1 MTTKTFPLRE
11 LCKISIFAAIIAI
24 CAQISIPMPYGVPM
38 TLQTFA
44 IPLAGVVLG
53 AKNGTISTLIYILL
67 GFIGLPVFAGF
78 TGGIGIVFGRTG
90 GFILAFPFM
99 ALAAGIGA
107 SFNHQSKSPASK
119 GRKKQKLAW
128 LLLWLVIG
136 AIFLY
141 TSGLLAFSFVTSI
154 PLRASFGLVVAPFI
168 PTEIIK
174 IILVVTLG
182 SLLKQRLSCIAN

>member
-1 MTTKTFPLRE
+1 MTTKTLPLRE
-11 LCKISIFAAIIAI
+11 LCKISVFAAIIAI
-24 CAQISIPMPYGVPM
+24 CAQVIIPMPYGVPM

-53 AKNGTISTLIYILL
+53 AKSGTIATLIYILL

-99 ALAAGIGA
+99 ALTAGIGTL
-107 SFNHQSKSPASK
+107 SRGSKMRNHI
-119 GRKKQKLAW
+119 W
-128 LLLWLVIG
+128 LFTWLVIG
-136 AIFLY
+136 AVLLY
-141 TSGLLAFSFVTSI
+141 TSGMIMFSFVTGTT
-154 PLRASFGLVVAPFI
+154 LLASMVLVVIPFI

-174 IILVVTLG
+174 IIMVAILG
-182 SLLKQRLSCIAN
+182 SLLKQRLSRMGNS